1 MQSAPTIPNLALRA
15 AVLLAML
22 ALAGRVP
29 ASRAD
34 EVYKSVDAEGHV
46 VYSDRGTTSTA
57 KKSVVNVVQP
67 DPVEAARAAKEQQ
80 ILKAEDQQ
88 RKLQQ
93 VTADNQKAQA
103 DHQKQ
108 IRCDNARTRY
118 NSLKDANLLY
128 RLDKDGN
135 RVFYTDEQADARKES
150 LRQAMVTAC
159 EK

>member
-1 MQSAPTIPNLALRA
+1 MSSFTSRA

-22 ALAGRVP
+22 ALSGRVP
-29 ASRAD
+29 AARA
-34 EVYKSVDAEGHV
+34 EEIYKSVDAEGHV
-46 VYSDRGTTSTA
+46 VYSDRTMSLTA
-57 KKSVVNVVQP
+57 QKSVVTVVEP
-67 DPVEAARAAKEQQ
+67 DPAEAARAAREQQ

-88 RKLQQ
+88 RKVQQ
-93 VTADNQKAQA
+93 VASDRQKAQA
-103 DHQKQ
+103 DREKQ
-108 IRCDNARTRY
+108 VRCENARTRY
-118 NSLKDANLLY
+118 NSVKDANLLY